1 MAELEIGI
9 LNRQCL
15 DRRIP
20 DIETVRKEV
29 GTWVRERNRESR
41 KVNWQFTTQDARIKL
56 RRLYP
61 II

>member
-41 KVNWQFTTQDARIKL
+41 TVNWQFPTQDARIKL

-61 II
+61 LI

>member
-1 MAELEIGI
+1 MAEIEIGI

-29 GTWVRERNRESR
+29 STWVRERNRESR
-41 KVNWQFTTQDARIKL
+41 KVNWQFTTQEARIKL
-56 RRLYP
+56 RQLYP